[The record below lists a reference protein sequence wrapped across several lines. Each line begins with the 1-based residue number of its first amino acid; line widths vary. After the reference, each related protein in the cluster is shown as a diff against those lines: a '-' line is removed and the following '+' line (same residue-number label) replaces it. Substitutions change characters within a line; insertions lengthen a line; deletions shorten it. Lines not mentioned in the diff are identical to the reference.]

1 MEEADEGVENEDDDY
16 HYQLTTLSAID
27 DERFAAGFDVQN
39 RRRLAQPKLYEH
51 RNILGRLL
59 MFIRTERRKEE
70 ENERR
75 KEEQGG
81 SNEV

>member
-51 RNILGRLL
+51 RKILGKLL
-59 MFIRTERRKEE
+59 MFIRAERRKEQ
-70 ENERR
+70 NERR
-75 KEEQGG
+75 EEEEQGG